1 VTGGTGPSGPSGP
14 SGVVKAGH
22 VIVPADDL
30 DAVTSFWTDRLGLS
44 LRFRDGD
51 RYVAVTDGTVT
62 FGLAAPSEQP
72 DASRVVASFEV
83 HGLDD
88 LVAAWRAEGL
98 DVGDPF
104 DGSHERKAVVRDPAG
119 NAVVVYERLT

>member
-1 VTGGTGPSGPSGP
+1 VSGGA
-14 SGVVKAGH
+14 GVRKAGH
-22 VIVPADDL
+22 VVVPADDL
-30 DAVTSFWTDRLGLS
+30 DAVTSFYTDRLGLA

-51 RYVAVTDGTVT
+51 RYAAVTDGTVT
-62 FGLAAPSEQP
+62 FGLAAPAEQP
-72 DASRVVASFEV
+72 DPGRVVASFEV

-88 LVAAWRAEGL
+88 LVSAWRADGV

-119 NAVVVYERLT
+119 NAVVVYERLS

>member
-1 VTGGTGPSGPSGP
+1 MT
-14 SGVVKAGH
+14 GVVKAGH

-30 DAVTSFWTDRLGLS
+30 DAVAAFWTERLGLS

-51 RYVAVTDGTVT
+51 RYAAVTDGTVT

-72 DASRVVASFEV
+72 DAARVVASFEV

-88 LVAAWRAEGL
+88 LVAAWRAEGV
-98 DVGDPF
+98 DVGDPV
-104 DGSHERKAVVRDPAG
+104 DGPHERKAVARDPAD